1 MGSDTDV
8 NGSNSGNTPTRVGWI
23 AAFVVGA
30 AVFAVLRY
38 PVGFMLPS
46 SIAFGIAAI
55 LLFILLLSS
64 SGSASNAEGNDS
76 RVRRIVP
83 QPEPAA
89 DLAPRASVMPNR
101 VTSSPKPAPQPV
113 SDAPFAPVGAAD
125 QPSPVAEVAAVPQPI
140 GFVEAPPAA
149 AELVSR
155 RKPAASKA
163 AAKVAAQPEAKA
175 AGKPKPAGK
184 PKAAKTKAPL
194 AAEGGLARLT
204 GPRGGKA
211 DDLKEIEGIGP
222 ALEKLVNGLGFY
234 HFDQIAGWSEADVA
248 LVDAEMKTFKGR
260 ITRDKWVAQ
269 ARIIVSEG
277 LEAFRER
284 AKTNNY

>member
-38 PVGFMLPS
+38 PAGFMLPS
-46 SIAFGIAAI
+46 SIAFGIAAT

-64 SGSASNAEGNDS
+64 SGSASNAEGNDN

-89 DLAPRASVMPNR
+89 ELAPRASVMPNR

-113 SDAPFAPVGAAD
+113 HEAPLAPIGVAA
-125 QPSPVAEVAAVPQPI
+125 QPSPVAEAVVVPQPV

-149 AELVSR
+149 AE
-155 RKPAASKA
+155 
-163 AAKVAAQPEAKA
+163 
-175 AGKPKPAGK
+175 
-184 PKAAKTKAPL
+184 
-194 AAEGGLARLT
+194 
-204 GPRGGKA
+204 
-211 DDLKEIEGIGP
+211 
-222 ALEKLVNGLGFY
+222 
-234 HFDQIAGWSEADVA
+234 
-248 LVDAEMKTFKGR
+248 
-260 ITRDKWVAQ
+260 
-269 ARIIVSEG
+269 
-277 LEAFRER
+277 
-284 AKTNNY
+284 